1 MNKMLANNLNEILEK
16 YDFTDSIITSVKWS
30 ENKLDL
36 IVSVDYYW
44 DVQEG
49 RDTTRILKL
58 IFKNCIKANFH
69 ITNQLALD
77 SNLVNTDSYFT
88 IILFKGKESDY
99 LSEGKGKQVEIF
111 TTDYST
117 PWLTVICREVI
128 LTE

>member
-1 MNKMLANNLNEILEK
+1 MLANNLNEILEK

-58 IFKNCIKANFH
+58 I
-69 ITNQLALD
+69 LRL
-77 SNLVNTDSYFT
+77 
-88 IILFKGKESDY
+88 
-99 LSEGKGKQVEIF
+99 
-111 TTDYST
+111 
-117 PWLTVICREVI
+117 
-128 LTE
+128 

>member
-1 MNKMLANNLNEILEK
+1 LTVLSVLI
-16 YDFTDSIITSVKWS
+16 SGII
-30 ENKLDL
+30 
-36 IVSVDYYW
+36 I
-44 DVQEG
+44 
-49 RDTTRILKL
+49 L